1 MAILPYSR
9 VVGQDDLKLALEL
22 NFIAPGIGGVLIA
35 GQRGTAKSTVVRAFA
50 LMTGDRLPVT
60 LPINATDDRVLGGW
74 QLDALMRG
82 DAKRQ
87 PGLLEEAHEK
97 GLLYV
102 DEVNLLDDHIVN
114 IILDVASTGVLSV
127 QREGIDTRSHVSFG
141 LVGTMNPEEGSLRA
155 QLLDRFGL
163 MVAPAELGIE
173 ERHLMITT
181 VLTFEE
187 ERLVPDSD
195 WIRSAEEDNRQL
207 REELLAARDR
217 LPAVRLDT
225 DISRLCAQAAARTKA
240 VGQRGDLVMAKAARA
255 LAAREG
261 TQSVEPG
268 QVRRVLPFALRHRRP
283 DSVHGSE
290 PAWGRTRKPLSTS
303 CSAESRMSGRPVQ
316 TQDPGEGDDDS
327 LRLLAALVCSAL
339 EPSLT
344 GVLLFDCPPQH
355 LASVREAFAQVLGR
369 AAGHPSGLTVPQ
381 TVLDAA
387 TVDEDLW
394 VRPRA
399 HRGPGGIEFTFGPGP
414 LAGTGKGPQVVVVP
428 DLARLSV
435 PGMRAAVQLLGAD
448 TATLE
453 HSGIRNRWRPH
464 ARWLACC
471 RSEDAELIPPHLL
484 DRFPVRLAVPGL
496 QPRPGPDPSAACPRN
511 GPPHSTR
518 RPRAPASR
526 SPTRSPPRCCNTWRT
541 TRATGTA
548 VRSPWPGSPAPWPG
562 WTAAHPSAARSG
574 APQPTSAGPP
584 G

>member
-1 MAILPYSR
+1 MSGAAAEAILPYSR

-163 MVAPAELGIE
+163 MVTPAELGIE

-187 ERLVPDSD
+187 EREVPDSD
-195 WIRSAEEDNRQL
+195 WIRSAEEENRQL

-261 TQSVEPG
+261 TRSVEPR

-290 PAWGRTRKPLSTS
+290 PAWGPD
-303 CSAESRMSGRPVQ
+303 E
-316 TQDPGEGDDDS
+316 E
-327 LRLLAALVCSAL
+327 AALD
-339 EPSLT
+339 E
-344 GVLLFDCPPQH
+344 LF
-355 LASVREAFAQVLGR
+355 G
-369 AAGHPSGLTVPQ
+369 
-381 TVLDAA
+381 
-387 TVDEDLW
+387 
-394 VRPRA
+394 
-399 HRGPGGIEFTFGPGP
+399 
-414 LAGTGKGPQVVVVP
+414 
-428 DLARLSV
+428 
-435 PGMRAAVQLLGAD
+435 
-448 TATLE
+448 
-453 HSGIRNRWRPH
+453 
-464 ARWLACC
+464 
-471 RSEDAELIPPHLL
+471 
-484 DRFPVRLAVPGL
+484 
-496 QPRPGPDPSAACPRN
+496 
-511 GPPHSTR
+511 
-518 RPRAPASR
+518 
-526 SPTRSPPRCCNTWRT
+526 
-541 TRATGTA
+541 
-548 VRSPWPGSPAPWPG
+548 
-562 WTAAHPSAARSG
+562 
-574 APQPTSAGPP
+574 
-584 G
+584 